1 MNDPHVVALAYRI
14 EHGPGIDW
22 ARAVPLHVQEDCFD
36 VRAENGQVRFDLKEH
51 YASEEEARFA
61 VEADYIPNWEFVV
74 GLARGPNAFR
84 LRFDRS
90 EIVDRNPPPG
100 PPTLSVSARAGL
112 PTAKVNLAPPAPPAF
127 PEPPRAA
134 IKRSSDVD
142 SMLSETYRQ
151 EVVVPDNV
159 VAFPRKR
166 AA

>member
-1 MNDPHVVALAYRI
+1 MLLPSRTVSNTGRGST
-14 EHGPGIDW
+14 GP
-22 ARAVPLHVQEDCFD
+22 ARSRCTFRKTASTCGPRTDRYVSY
-36 VRAENGQVRFDLKEH
+36 LKEH

-100 PPTLSVSARAGL
+100 PPTLSVSAGAGL

-151 EVVVPDNV
+151 EVIVPDNV
-159 VAFPRKR
+159 VAFPCKR

>member
-127 PEPPRAA
+127 PEPPHAA